1 MPRHAWRSLNRTL
14 AAMCV
19 TLTSAQARSDAV
31 PPAGPAPSVARPV
44 HPAPA
49 TTQGAPPPVTLPP
62 DYAILQSHNPFA
74 HGKPG
79 PGGPKMEGGPG
90 APGGPETLFVL
101 KGVVGAEGQFTA
113 FVEDTTAKRV
123 VELTA
128 GSPLGPGRIKS
139 IAVDAIEFES
149 AGASRRIEV
158 GQDLSGR
165 VVPPTPT
172 SKPAGPQPPPGA
184 GPPPGGPEGPPQGP
198 GPGPGQRPPG
208 SQPQP
213 AAPGPPPG

>member
-1 MPRHAWRSLNRTL
+1 MPRHAWWRWDRTL
-14 AAMCV
+14 AALCV
-19 TLTSAQARSDAV
+19 TLTCAHARSDAA

-49 TTQGAPPPVTLPP
+49 TTQGAPATVRLPP
-62 DYAILQSHNPFA
+62 DYAVLQSRNPFA

-79 PGGPKMEGGPG
+79 PGGPKGAGGPG

-123 VELTA
+123 LELSA
-128 GSPLGPGRIKS
+128 GAALGPGKIKS
-139 IAVDAIEFES
+139 IDVSAIEYES
-149 AGASRRIEV
+149 AGTSRRIEV

-172 SKPAGPQPPPGA
+172 SKPAAAQPPPGA
-184 GPPPGGPEGPPQGP
+184 GPPPGGPGGPPQGP

-208 SQPQP
+208 PQP
-213 AAPGPPPG
+213 AAPGPAPG